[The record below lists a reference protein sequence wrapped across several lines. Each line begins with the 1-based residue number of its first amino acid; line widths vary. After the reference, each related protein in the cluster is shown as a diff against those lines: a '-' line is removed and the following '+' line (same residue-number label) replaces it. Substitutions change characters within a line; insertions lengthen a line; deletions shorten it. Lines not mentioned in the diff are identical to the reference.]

1 MSKKKNEE
9 IENFLSEANDIINK
23 EEKITYSLDQP
34 ENNPTEVKIYISTGS
49 TLLDYAIAN
58 RRNGGIP
65 VGKLT
70 EITAL
75 EGAGK
80 TLLASHIAANAQKL
94 GAVVFYA
101 DSENAISPEFMHR
114 LGVNLKKIS
123 YFQPPSLE
131 RFFKKTEE
139 IIAFSREKLPK
150 DIPIVIILDSLAATP
165 IEDEIEGTYNPKEL
179 MGVRAKAISLALRK
193 LTQVVGYER
202 VTLILI
208 NQLRMKMNLAN
219 PYQDPY
225 VAPGGMGIPFHSSVR
240 IRLKS
245 KAKVKS
251 KSDDV
256 IGVQCNAKV
265 IKDRVGPP
273 YREANFPIMFD
284 YGIDN
289 LQSIYEFLKEKDEIK
304 KDKGGA
310 STLSGV
316 EFKTSEWRQ
325 FYNNN
330 KQLVED
336 LLEKLLTVRYNES
349 DVNSDSITT
358 EQDSEMES

>member
-1 MSKKKNEE
+1 MVKKKSEE

-34 ENNPTEVKIYISTGS
+34 ENNPTEVKTYISTGS

-58 RRNGGIP
+58 KRNGGIA
-65 VGKLT
+65 VSKLA
-70 EITAL
+70 EITGTEAS
-75 EGAGK
+75 GK
-80 TLLASHIAANAQKL
+80 SLLASHIAANAQKV

-101 DSENAISPEFMHR
+101 DTENSISPEFMRR
-114 LGVNLKKIS
+114 LGVDLKKIS

-139 IIAFSREKLPK
+139 IIAFSRERLSK
-150 DIPIVIILDSLAATP
+150 DVPIVVILDSLAATP

-193 LTQVVGYER
+193 LTQVIGYER

-225 VAPGGMGIPFHSSVR
+225 VAPGGMGIPFHASVR

-245 KAKVKS
+245 KAKIKS
-251 KSDDV
+251 ASGDV
-256 IGVQCNAKV
+256 IGVECNAKIV
-265 IKDRVGPP
+265 KNRLGPP
-273 YREANFPIMFD
+273 FREANFSVMFD

-289 LQSIYEFLKEKDEIK
+289 LQSIYEFLKAKEEIK
-304 KDKGGA
+304 KDKAGM
-310 STLSGV
+310 STLGTQQ
-316 EFKTSEWRQ
+316 FKTAEWRQ
-325 FYNNN
+325 FYNAN
-330 KQLVED
+330 KQTVED
-336 LLEKLLTVRYNES
+336 LLEKLLTVRYTEN
-349 DVNSDSITT
+349 DVNSDSVTT
-358 EQDSEMES
+358 ERDPEMES